1 MARPVCISTSS
12 APAHSGRALSVVA
25 HLMKIFLSFLLAA
38 AVSVSTGAESPAPKH
53 PSFQLDAK
61 AKRVMVEK
69 AVALKPGDSYQSV
82 TNRLGTP
89 TYDQALARKE
99 DSHLVG
105 RSLKYY
111 VVRWETGLVNEFY
124 DELVDV
130 FLDEED
136 RVRSVSIRVTLE

>member
-1 MARPVCISTSS
+1 
-12 APAHSGRALSVVA
+12 
-25 HLMKIFLSFLLAA
+25 MKILLCFLLAA
-38 AVSVSTGAESPAPKH
+38 AVRLSAGSEPPSPKH

-61 AKRVMVEK
+61 AKRLLVEK
-69 AVALKPGDSYQSV
+69 AAALKPGDSYQSV

-89 TYDQALARKE
+89 TYDKALARKE
-99 DSHLVG
+99 DSKVIG

-111 VVRWETGLVNEFY
+111 VVRWETGLVNEHH

-130 FLDEED
+130 FLDERD

>member
-1 MARPVCISTSS
+1 MRI
-12 APAHSGRALSVVA
+12 
-25 HLMKIFLSFLLAA
+25 LLCLLFAA
-38 AVSVSTGAESPAPKH
+38 AVSVSAGPEPPPKR

-61 AKRVMVEK
+61 AKRALVEK
-69 AVALKPGDSYQSV
+69 AVVLKPGDSYQSV

-99 DSHLVG
+99 DSRVIG

-111 VVRWETGLVNEFY
+111 VVRWEADLVNEFY

-130 FLDEED
+130 FLDEQD
-136 RVRSVSIRVTLE
+136 RVRSVSVRVTLE